1 VTVPSK
7 IKFFMKKRSAIL
19 IALASLLMIGSL
31 YTPLWDITLEAP
43 QYPEGLGMKIWLAK
57 LSGDVSTISGLN
69 HYIGMKAISE
79 DMFPEFGYMKGIVI
93 AIIIS
98 GLLVAVIRKKWL
110 FAFWFLSFLI
120 IAALGVYDFWLW
132 EYDYGHNLDP
142 RAAIKVPGMSYQP
155 PLIGCTELLNFY
167 ACSFPS
173 IGGWLIVVS
182 GTTSFLVFL
191 DEFFLGRIKRE
202 RTTKVVPA

>member
-1 VTVPSK
+1 MLM
-7 IKFFMKKRSAIL
+7 I
-19 IALASLLMIGSL
+19 ASLFF
-31 YTPLWDITLEAP
+31 PLWNIDLEAP
-43 QYPEGLGMKIWLAK
+43 QYPEGLTMQIWLSK

-79 DMFPEFGYMKGIVI
+79 EMFPEFGYMKYIVI
-93 AIIIS
+93 GIIIS
-98 GLLVAVIRKKWL
+98 GLIVSLLKKKWL
-110 FAFWFLSFLI
+110 LAFWFISFLL

-142 RAAIKVPGMSYQP
+142 RAAIKIPGMTYQP

-173 IGGWLIVVS
+173 TGGWIIVVA

-191 DEFFLGRIKRE
+191 DELIINRKKEKNKINIL
-202 RTTKVVPA
+202 